1 MMPGLAPARAL
12 ACVPPPELLVV
23 ERLLRGPGLLPPGRL
38 DRACAVQ
45 SGRVCLETRLSRHA
59 SRQLRRSIDVGHI
72 LHMFNNLTTSFL
84 VEKFLNL
91 KGGAS
96 LESGVAGDRCGVG
109 SDVTVFPR
117 SPGAGEM
124 RVRVG
129 AVPAVSEDIRKTF
142 TN

>member
-1 MMPGLAPARAL
+1 MSGLAPARAL

-59 SRQLRRSIDVGHI
+59 SRQLRRSVDVGHI
-72 LHMFNNLTTSFL
+72 LCLTIKQHPFSL
-84 VEKFLNL
+84 KRFLNL

-109 SDVTVFPR
+109 RDVTVFPR